1 MGPSISGIFAGTK
14 RVYVA
19 RVSRFFRSSQAAI
32 TSVGAVA
39 LVLVAGSASADLTH
53 TVTRGHTL
61 DAIAHR
67 YHVSSKSIIDANH
80 LRDPNHLRVGQTLL
94 IVGVTAPPA
103 TPANAAAGAHGT
115 AASGTT
121 TANAAHATPA
131 HPATPPTYAARPKT
145 PGVIHLK
152 RIATAED
159 STLRVSDRR
168 GRLPPPTLHTMEHL
182 MRYPNGLTHAIDPR
196 LISLLGIMSNHF
208 GSRNIEV
215 ISGFRPYSPT
225 QYTAHSNHNVGN
237 AIDFRVTGVPNEVVR
252 DFCRTL
258 RNTGCG
264 YYPNSV
270 FVHMDTR
277 ASSAYWVDYSRP
289 GEPPRYNGVPAG
301 DADEGTSDVGDA
313 THLSATAPDPTTS
326 TTTDTTTATPS
337 SDPPPGSDLT
347 PMTDPATR

>member
-1 MGPSISGIFAGTK
+1 MGRFWVVHAPEK
-14 RVYVA
+14 VYAQFVVRKYA
-19 RVSRFFRSSQAAI
+19 
-32 TSVGAVA
+32 
-39 LVLVAGSASADLTH
+39 VLVGVVCLSFASSASADIVH
-53 TVTRGHTL
+53 TVARGHTL

-80 LRDPNHLRVGQTLL
+80 LRDPNHLRVGQSLT
-94 IVGVTAPPA
+94 IPGVTATP
-103 TPANAAAGAHGT
+103 TPAAGHGT
-115 AASGTT
+115 ATPG
-121 TANAAHATPA
+121 HATV
-131 HPATPPTYAARPKT
+131 ATAVRPTTPVTYAARAKT

-159 STLRVSDRR
+159 STVRVTDRR
-168 GRLPPPTLHTMEHL
+168 GRMPPPTLHTMEHL

-196 LISLLGIMSNHF
+196 LISLLGLVSDHF
-208 GSRNIEV
+208 GSRNIEI

-237 AIDFRVTGVPNEVVR
+237 AVDFRVTGVPNEVVR

-289 GEPPRYNGVPAG
+289 GEPPRYNGATPPP
-301 DADEGTSDVGDA
+301 DADEGTSDVGDES
-313 THLSATAPDPTTS
+313 HLSNTAPEPNGS
-326 TTTDTTTATPS
+326 TTNGA
-337 SDPPPGSDLT
+337 PPGSDLT
-347 PMTDPATR
+347 PMTDPSAPAQ